1 MRSFCLHNFSFW
13 SVFSAQRPECPSV
26 LFRALYI
33 HTHSYS
39 FGIAACG
46 HHDWLNLP
54 LVAKHGD
61 SSHSEPVRGEVK
73 VLVAQCPTLCNP
85 MDCSW
90 PGSSATEFSRQEYW
104 SGLLPCPLLPF
115 PSPGDLPHP
124 GVKPRSPA
132 LQADS
137 LPSELPRKPKVIG

>member
-85 MDCSW
+85 MDCSCYRILQARILEW
-90 PGSSATEFSRQEYW
+90 VVAMPSVAISFSRGSS
-104 SGLLPCPLLPF
+104 P
-115 PSPGDLPHP
+115 
-124 GVKPRSPA
+124 PRG
-132 LQADS
+132 QT
-137 LPSELPRKPKVIG
+137 